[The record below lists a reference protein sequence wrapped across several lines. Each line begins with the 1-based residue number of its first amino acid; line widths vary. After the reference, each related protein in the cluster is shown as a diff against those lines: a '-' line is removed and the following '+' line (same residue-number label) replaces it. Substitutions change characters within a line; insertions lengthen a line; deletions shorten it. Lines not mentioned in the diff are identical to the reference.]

1 MIPPIAS
8 RFVGG
13 ETAPEALET
22 ARTLQDR
29 NVGAILN
36 LLGEH
41 YTDPADAAADRDA
54 YRDLLAD
61 IGGSAGLA
69 NGAGTGVCVSVKPSQ
84 LGLDVGEETFRENA
98 ELVVEA
104 ASEHDGFVWFDMED
118 HETTDVTLD
127 AVEAFAREGH
137 DVGVCMQANLR
148 RTAADVERFADV
160 PAKVR
165 LVKGAYD
172 EPAEIAY
179 TDSAA
184 VNDAY
189 RDRLTQAFE
198 SYDGG
203 IAVGSHDEAMVEHA
217 LECHEE
223 HGTPFEFQFLAGV
236 REDRL
241 FELAEEYEC
250 WQYVPYGDRWLS
262 YFYRRVMERKE
273 NALFALRAIV
283 GR

>member
-13 ETAPEALET
+13 ETPAEAVDT
-22 ARTLQDR
+22 AWDLQDR
-29 NVGAILN
+29 QVGAILN

-41 YTDPADAAADRDA
+41 YTDPEDAAADRDA

-61 IGGSAGLA
+61 IADPELQA
-69 NGAGTGVCVSVKPSQ
+69 CVSVKPSQ
-84 LGLDVGEETFRENA
+84 LGLDVGPDTFRENA
-98 ELVVEA
+98 RLVVEA
-104 ASEHDGFVWFDMED
+104 AAEHDGFVWFDMED

-127 AVEAFAREGH
+127 AVEAFATDGH

-148 RTAADVERFADV
+148 RTEADVERFATV

-179 TDSAA
+179 TDRAA

-189 RDRLTQAFE
+189 RDLLTLAFE
-198 SYDGG
+198 TFDGG
-203 IAVGSHDEAMVEHA
+203 VAVGSHDEAMIEHA
-217 LECHEE
+217 IDCHEAT
-223 HGTPFEFQFLAGV
+223 GTDFEFQFLAGV

-241 FELAEEYEC
+241 FELAETFEC
-250 WQYVPYGDRWLS
+250 WQYVPYGGKWFS
-262 YFYRRVMERKE
+262 YFSRRVLERKE
-273 NALFALRAIV
+273 NALFALRAILN
-283 GR
+283 R

>member
-13 ETAPEALET
+13 ETPAEAVDT
-22 ARTLQDR
+22 AWDLQDR
-29 NVGAILN
+29 QVGAILN

-41 YTDPADAAADRDA
+41 YTDPEDAAGDRDA

-61 IGGSAGLA
+61 IEDPELRA
-69 NGAGTGVCVSVKPSQ
+69 CVSVKPSQ
-84 LGLDVGEETFRENA
+84 LGLDVGADTFRENA
-98 ELVVEA
+98 RLVVEA
-104 ASEHDGFVWFDMED
+104 AAEHDGFVWFDMED

-127 AVEAFAREGH
+127 AVEAFATDGH

-148 RTAADVERFADV
+148 RTEADVERFADV

-172 EPAEIAY
+172 EPEAIAY
-179 TDSAA
+179 TDRAA

-189 RDRLTQAFE
+189 RDLLTQAFE
-198 SYDGG
+198 TYDGG
-203 IAVGSHDEAMVEHA
+203 VAVGSHDEQMIEHA
-217 LECHEE
+217 IECHEAT
-223 HGTPFEFQFLAGV
+223 GTDFEFQFLAGV

-241 FELAEEYEC
+241 FDLAETYEC
-250 WQYVPYGDRWLS
+250 WQYVPYGGKWFS
-262 YFYRRVMERKE
+262 YFSRRVLERKE
-273 NALFALRAIV
+273 NALFALRAILN
-283 GR
+283 R

>member
-1 MIPPIAS
+1 MIPPIAN

-13 ETAPEALET
+13 ETAPEAIET
-22 ARTLQDR
+22 ARSLQSRD
-29 NVGAILN
+29 VGAILN

-41 YTDPADAAADRDA
+41 HTAPDDAAGDRDA

-61 IGGSAGLA
+61 LDDP
-69 NGAGTGVCVSVKPSQ
+69 GVRGCVSVKPSQ
-84 LGLDVGEETFRENA
+84 LGLDLGADTFRENA
-98 ELVVEA
+98 SLVVDA
-104 ASEHDGFVWFDMED
+104 ASDHDGFVWFDMED

-127 AVEAFAREGH
+127 AVESFARDGH
-137 DVGVCMQANLR
+137 DVGVCLQANLR

-160 PAKVR
+160 PAKIR

-172 EPAEIAY
+172 EPEEIAY
-179 TDSAA
+179 TNTSA

-189 RDRLTQAFE
+189 RDRLTEAFQ

-203 IAVGSHDEAMVEHA
+203 IAVGSHDEAMIEHA
-217 LECHEE
+217 IECHDEY
-223 HGTPFEFQFLAGV
+223 GTPFEFQFLAGV

-241 FELAEEYEC
+241 FELAETYEC

-273 NALFALRAIV
+273 NALFALRAIL